1 MRPNKFPLAPVQGIV
16 MRDVHSGH
24 GGGDSEII
32 KEKLEA
38 LDAKLNLILAHL
50 EGVRAAAASG
60 DRIWTINER
69 S

>member
-1 MRPNKFPLAPVQGIV
+1 

-24 GGGDSEII
+24 GGGDSEIIKEI

-60 DRIWTINER
+60 DGVWTINER
-69 S
+69 R